1 MKKINICDTR
11 LRRLSAIC
19 RILNSGET
27 LNLEEIRRRSSDL
40 MDSDFS
46 PSTLDKDLAYL
57 KLNFDVELTRC
68 GSYGLRLAEPFDFV
82 ERLRSYLNLF

>member
-1 MKKINICDTR
+1 MKKIDISNTR

-19 RILNSGET
+19 RVLNSNET
-27 LNLEEIRRRSSDL
+27 LKLDEIRRRSSDL

-57 KLNFDVELTRC
+57 KMNFDVEITHC
-68 GSYGLRLAEPFDFV
+68 GSYGLRLAEPFDFID
-82 ERLRSYLNLF
+82 RLRSYLNLF